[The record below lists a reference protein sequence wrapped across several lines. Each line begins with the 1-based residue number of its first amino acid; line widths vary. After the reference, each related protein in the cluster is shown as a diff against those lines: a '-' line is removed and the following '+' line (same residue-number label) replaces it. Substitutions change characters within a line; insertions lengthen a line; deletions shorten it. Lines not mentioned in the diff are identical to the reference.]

1 MKLWTIQ
8 HKAAYEEMLRTG
20 VLRANP
26 KYILHEFFRESYE
39 WMAAQMKKRIGTP
52 PEGVDLPV
60 WAWYQW
66 EGKRKRPDMRGHVRT
81 SDKGVPIVL
90 LSLDVPDEHVLLSD
104 FDCDRGDVL
113 GLSIKDD
120 TICLIIL
127 T

>member
-39 WMAAQMKKRIGTP
+39 WMAAQM
-52 PEGVDLPV
+52 
-60 WAWYQW
+60 
-66 EGKRKRPDMRGHVRT
+66 
-81 SDKGVPIVL
+81 

-104 FDCDRGDVL
+104 FDCDSGDVL